1 MSLNPMEAYK
11 KVEQETLSGS
21 EVEAAVLIKA
31 ANKLEECQKNWEATD
46 RENQLDESLKF
57 NQLIWSIFQSE
68 LASEENPLPK
78 DLRLNLLRLSSFID
92 GRSLDTMAYPASEKL
107 TILININR
115 NIAAGLRERP
125 KAA

>member
-1 MSLNPMEAYK
+1 MSLNPMDAYK
-11 KVEQETLSGS
+11 KVEQETISGS

-31 ANKLEECQKNWEATD
+31 ANKLQKCQDGWDGEE
-46 RENQLDESLKF
+46 RERSLDESLKF

-68 LASEENPLPK
+68 LSAEDNPLPK
-78 DLRLNLLRLSSFID
+78 DLRINLLRLSSFID
-92 GRSLDTMAYPASEKL
+92 GRSLDTMAYPSPEKL

-115 NIAAGLRERP
+115 NIAAGLREHP

>member
-1 MSLNPMEAYK
+1 MSLNPMDAYK
-11 KVEQETLSGS
+11 KVEQETISGS

-31 ANKLEECQKNWEATD
+31 ANKLEECQKNWDTGEW
-46 RENQLDESLKF
+46 ESKLDESLKF

-68 LASEENPLPK
+68 LAAEDNPLPK
-78 DLRLNLLRLSSFID
+78 DLRINLLRLSSFID
-92 GRSLDTMAYPASEKL
+92 GRSLDTMAYPASDKL

-115 NIAAGLRERP
+115 NIAAGLREHP